1 MHFITNG
8 KIAYLKIAKNACS
21 SWEYLLTKMGWET
34 QDLYIPKQPLD
45 DLIFFWLLREPDDRH
60 TKGIVQYLIVEK
72 LEHCLDNEFFQRL
85 LVSAVFDEHSYNI
98 HSMIPSEI
106 IQRTNWFII
115 DHEIYDYEKLV
126 RNFLQQHNILLP
138 SVPKINASDPKQ
150 KNLQHKIKNLKLK
163 HHQSYQKLAKN
174 FLGADL
180 RLYRT
185 QILNQHI
192 WDK

>member
-1 MHFITNG
+1 
-8 KIAYLKIAKNACS
+8 
-21 SWEYLLTKMGWET
+21 MGWET

-45 DLIFFWLLREPDDRH
+45 DLIFFGLLREPDDRH

>member
-1 MHFITNG
+1 MYFITNG

-21 SWEYLLTKMGWET
+21 SWEHVLTQMGWET

-45 DLIFFWLLREPDDRH
+45 DLIFFGLLRDPDDRH
-60 TKGIVQYLIVEK
+60 TRGIVQYLTNEK
-72 LEHCLDNEFFQRL
+72 LEHCLDSEFFQRL
-85 LVSAVFDEHSYNI
+85 VVSAVFDEHSYNI

-106 IQRTNWFII
+106 IGRTNWFII
-115 DHEIYDYEKLV
+115 DHSIYDYEKLV
-126 RNFLQQHNILLP
+126 RNFLQQHNITLP
-138 SVPKINASDPKQ
+138 VVPRINVSDSTQ
-150 KNLQHKIKNLKLK
+150 KNLQNKIKDLKLK
-163 HHQSYQKLAKN
+163 HNQSYQKLAKN